1 MQLIYA
7 VTALAGLV
15 AATSASPSS
24 HSKRNYKFQVQN
36 WEAGCARAGCYYN
49 FNVTGKRDGEKP
61 AFKAYCSGDDSGY
74 FKACELLKG
83 PVGTEVAAELAPYD
97 FTTANGIAA
106 MGVSLSFTTNAE
118 TPYVI
123 SQKQLWQSQA
133 NPSNRVT
140 YNYTGHYN
148 ATFNQFAAPTY
159 DFKVK
164 PDEVTA
170 VA

>member
-24 HSKRNYKFQVQN
+24 HSKRNHKFQVQN

-83 PVGTEVAAELAPYD
+83 PAGAEVAAELAPYD

-118 TPYVI
+118 TP
-123 SQKQLWQSQA
+123 
-133 NPSNRVT
+133 VT

>member
-1 MQLIYA
+1 MGSQSTQDNPLFDLHLPRQTPTSKMQLLYA

-15 AATSASPSS
+15 AVTSASPSS
-24 HSKRNYKFQVQN
+24 RSKRNYKFQVQN

-49 FNVTGKRDGEKP
+49 FNV
-61 AFKAYCSGDDSGY
+61 
-74 FKACELLKG
+74 
-83 PVGTEVAAELAPYD
+83 
-97 FTTANGIAA
+97 
-106 MGVSLSFTTNAE
+106 SLSFTTNAE
-118 TPYVI
+118 TP
-123 SQKQLWQSQA
+123 
-133 NPSNRVT
+133 VT

-148 ATFNQFAAPTY
+148 ATFNQFVAPTY